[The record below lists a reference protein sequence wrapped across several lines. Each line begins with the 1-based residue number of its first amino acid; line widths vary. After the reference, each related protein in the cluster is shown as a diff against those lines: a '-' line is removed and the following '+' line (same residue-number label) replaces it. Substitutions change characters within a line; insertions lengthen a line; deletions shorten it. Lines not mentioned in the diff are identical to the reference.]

1 MVVTSRP
8 TADTLVRLLSRDMAL
23 STPRPWVKLWAAA
36 FLVSV
41 PVFVQAPLVRLC
53 PEASL
58 LISLI
63 WFAIAGLLQRQPRWQ
78 SWGDLLQGFAWSWLA
93 GSIYWGWLRWEP
105 YLHLPVEAIALPLV
119 IVGLRRQQGLV
130 GHGFYLGS
138 LIGTA
143 VTDGYFYWIGAVPFW
158 REIARSSPTEALPL
172 AQQAIACL
180 QSPTA
185 LVGAIVL
192 IPLLCGAG
200 VWALRQPRPAHWA
213 FAGAVLG
220 TLLVD
225 ALFGLVA
232 VSDRLSLTQ
241 L

>member
-200 VWALRQPRPAHWA
+200 VWALRQPRPARWA

-225 ALFGLVA
+225 ALFGLIA